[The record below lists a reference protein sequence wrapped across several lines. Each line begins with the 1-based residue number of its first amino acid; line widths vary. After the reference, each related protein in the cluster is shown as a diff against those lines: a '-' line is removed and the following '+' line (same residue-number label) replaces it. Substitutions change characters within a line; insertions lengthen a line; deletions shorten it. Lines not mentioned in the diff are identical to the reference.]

1 MTNWDEMQE
10 HFLEEEFVLR
20 DSTLHDQQVSPIEN
34 AGSEYLRSVF
44 FFSKQYGINEKATI
58 LEAPYFDVTKQLP

>member
-20 DSTLHDQQVSPIEN
+20 DSTLHDQQVSHIEN
-34 AGSEYLRSVF
+34 AGSEYLRI
-44 FFSKQYGINEKATI
+44 FFSKQYGISERATN
-58 LEAPYFDVTKQLP
+58 LEAPYFDVTKHLP

>member
-20 DSTLHDQQVSPIEN
+20 DSTLHDQQVSHIEN
-34 AGSEYLRSVF
+34 AGSEYLRSF
-44 FFSKQYGINEKATI
+44 FLKTVWNK
-58 LEAPYFDVTKQLP
+58 